1 MTFVKAWLLVV
12 LLVAVSVSGGSRF
25 LFSLQARSTDCFY
38 ELLDTRTTSNRLLV
52 RFEVVDG
59 TSAADAMDVRIE
71 TPTGRTVASW
81 TETTTGYWSHAER
94 ESGLY
99 KFCFVHR
106 GTSSKLA
113 VFVNIEFLTATD
125 RSLTIYP
132 TTALTVTPL
141 GNKFDRLDLDVLAQQ
156 TSVPSKGLIIFS
168 IQGMSLALLANNATM
183 RHLVSISIDTTTASQ
198 VFLTPLLSVPSRPFE
213 WRWLDAMQQVER
225 QQHDVA
231 QPQSVAVFDVSAF
244 VREALLKEASSVAF
258 LLHSNGGHTR
268 AFSMATVAP
277 DHWPLLTVEAVDQA
291 VEFELRAFQSK
302 LWVLRGQLSLLRHH
316 ERVSHQAA
324 ASTQPRL
331 FVSTVVV
338 DAILIAIGIAQVVY
352 VNRLLR

>member
-183 RHLVSISIDTTTASQ
+183 RYLLALMVQCDIS
-198 VFLTPLLSVPSRPFE
+198 
-213 WRWLDAMQQVER
+213 LD
-225 QQHDVA
+225 
-231 QPQSVAVFDVSAF
+231 
-244 VREALLKEASSVAF
+244 
-258 LLHSNGGHTR
+258 
-268 AFSMATVAP
+268 
-277 DHWPLLTVEAVDQA
+277 
-291 VEFELRAFQSK
+291 
-302 LWVLRGQLSLLRHH
+302 
-316 ERVSHQAA
+316 
-324 ASTQPRL
+324 
-331 FVSTVVV
+331 
-338 DAILIAIGIAQVVY
+338 I
-352 VNRLLR
+352 